1 MSTTQ
6 IDRLRE
12 LLEPLTGK
20 RGMDL
25 EEIAITPAGRRRV
38 LRVVVDA
45 DQGVGL
51 DACAELSRVVSAALD
66 ETDLMGGTP
75 YVLEVSSPGAERPL
89 TQPRHYR
96 RAAGRL
102 VRAQL
107 HQGGELTARIVA
119 ADDTG
124 VDLEVPGEKGR
135 KPTARRV
142 EYDEIARARVEVE
155 FNRKDPKTGG
165 VDRDATHRSQEE
177 A

>member
-1 MSTTQ
+1 
-6 IDRLRE
+6 
-12 LLEPLTGK
+12 
-20 RGMDL
+20 
-25 EEIAITPAGRRRV
+25 
-38 LRVVVDA
+38 
-45 DQGVGL
+45 
-51 DACAELSRVVSAALD
+51 
-66 ETDLMGGTP
+66 
-75 YVLEVSSPGAERPL
+75 VLEVSSPGAERPL

-96 RAAGRL
+96 RAVGRL

-135 KPTARRV
+135 RPTARRV

>member
-89 TQPRHYR
+89 TAPRHYR

-165 VDRDATHRSQEE
+165 VDLDATHRSQEE